1 MNLRSPSATLVLGGL
16 GLLLLAAAGWLLL
29 LGPLT
34 EDVGTARQAAD
45 DAVDRNQ
52 VLAAQLA
59 DLEERAQDLG
69 STREAAEELERLV
82 PPTADQPGFFAL
94 VDEAAAAAG
103 YAPRD
108 ITTLSPTAPVPV
120 TAGADPAAPAAAPAA
135 PAEPPA
141 AGDGA
146 EAPAPPVAEYAV
158 QTVSMTLTGSYEQA
172 TRLLTRL
179 GGLDR
184 AVLVRSI
191 SLSGEAGSPTLTLT
205 LSGTT
210 FVAPPVPEPDET
222 TTSQSG

>member
-52 VLAAQLA
+52 VVAGQLA
-59 DLEERAQDLG
+59 DLEERAQDLRA
-69 STREAAEELERLV
+69 TRQAAEELERLV

-108 ITTLSPTAPVPV
+108 ITTLSPTVPVPV
-120 TAGADPAAPAAAPAA
+120 AAGADPAAPAA
-135 PAEPPA
+135 PAEPPV

-146 EAPAPPVAEYAV
+146 EAAAAPVAEYAV

>member
-1 MNLRSPSATLVLGGL
+1 LNLRSPSATLVLGGL

-59 DLEERAQDLG
+59 DLEERAQDLR
-69 STREAAEELERLV
+69 STRQAAEELERLV

-120 TAGADPAAPAAAPAA
+120 AAGADPAAVPAA

-141 AGDGA
+141 AGDAA
-146 EAPAPPVAEYAV
+146 EAPAAPVAEYAV

>member
-1 MNLRSPSATLVLGGL
+1 VNLRSPSATLVLGGL

-45 DAVDRNQ
+45 DAAERNQ

-69 STREAAEELERLV
+69 STRRAAEELERLV

-94 VDEAAAAAG
+94 VDEAAAAA
-103 YAPRD
+103 
-108 ITTLSPTAPVPV
+108 PVPV
-120 TAGADPAAPAAAPAA
+120 AAGADPAAPPAA
-135 PAEPPA
+135 PAEPPVA
-141 AGDGA
+141 ADGA
-146 EAPAPPVAEYAV
+146 ETPAAPVAEYAV

>member
-59 DLEERAQDLG
+59 DLEERAQDLR
-69 STREAAEELERLV
+69 STRQAAEELERLV

-108 ITTLSPTAPVPV
+108 ITTLSPTVPVPV
-120 TAGADPAAPAAAPAA
+120 AAGADPAAPAA
-135 PAEPPA
+135 PAEPPV

-146 EAPAPPVAEYAV
+146 EAAAAPVAEYAV

>member
-59 DLEERAQDLG
+59 DLEERAQDLR
-69 STREAAEELERLV
+69 STRQAAEELERLA

-120 TAGADPAAPAAAPAA
+120 AAGAGADPAAPAPA
-135 PAEPPA
+135 PAEPPV

-146 EAPAPPVAEYAV
+146 EAPAAPVAEYAV

>member
-59 DLEERAQDLG
+59 DLEERAQDLR
-69 STREAAEELERLV
+69 STRQAAEELERLV

-120 TAGADPAAPAAAPAA
+120 AAGADPAAPAAPAA
-135 PAEPPA
+135 PAEPTA
-141 AGDGA
+141 AGDGT
-146 EAPAPPVAEYAV
+146 EAPAAPVAEYAV

>member
-52 VLAAQLA
+52 VLAGQLA
-59 DLEERAQDLG
+59 DLEERAQDLR
-69 STREAAEELERLV
+69 STRQAAEELERLV

-108 ITTLSPTAPVPV
+108 ITTLSPTVPVPV
-120 TAGADPAAPAAAPAA
+120 AAGADPAAPAA
-135 PAEPPA
+135 PAEPPV

-146 EAPAPPVAEYAV
+146 EAAAAPVAEYAV

-179 GGLDR
+179 AGLDR

>member
-52 VLAAQLA
+52 VLAGQLA
-59 DLEERAQDLG
+59 DLEERAQDLR
-69 STREAAEELERLV
+69 STRQAAEELERLV

-108 ITTLSPTAPVPV
+108 ITTLSPTVPVPV
-120 TAGADPAAPAAAPAA
+120 AAGADPAAPAA
-135 PAEPPA
+135 PAEPPV

-146 EAPAPPVAEYAV
+146 EAAAAPVAEYAV